1 MISFEKE
8 NIKIYYFGKER
19 PNGKKSSQRKIVSVV
34 WMSVGLHFKQC
45 LAGSLFF
52 TRLVEFGSRAF
63 IFRLEDLPLLAIEH
77 FQK

>member
-1 MISFEKE
+1 
-8 NIKIYYFGKER
+8 
-19 PNGKKSSQRKIVSVV
+19 VSVV